1 MRIIILSDK
10 LSHSR
15 SLSFD
20 RRWLAFAVVTLV
32 LMVFGLLAQSYVLH
46 DRSIRIAAAQQQIDQ
61 LKKEILFD
69 QQKIQNFY
77 SYSNGVF
84 QEQAKQAGLLQAR
97 IARLESLGSRLADRA
112 SFGDEFD
119 FYSLPAV
126 GGPYETQSTEVLGQA
141 DIKQTLLDL
150 NVYLDRREQ
159 ELKAIDGLLNN
170 QRLQKESYIAGRPAA
185 SGWVSSNF
193 GKRIDPFTGRVAWHR
208 GIDYAGKMGT
218 DVTVVAAGV
227 VVWAGERYGY
237 GNLVE
242 VNHGNGF
249 ATRYAHSGKIHV
261 KMGDIVSK
269 GQTIAEMGSTG
280 RSTGPHVHFEV
291 LKNGRAVDPRNYI
304 YRKSL

>member
-20 RRWLAFAVVTLV
+20 RRWLSFAVVTLV

-69 QQKIQNFY
+69 QQKIQTFY

-97 IARLESLGSRLADRA
+97 IARLESLGSRLAERA
-112 SFGDEFD
+112 SFDDEFD
-119 FYSLPAV
+119 FYSVPAI
-126 GGPYETQSTEVLGQA
+126 GGPYETSATEVLGQA
-141 DIKQTLLDL
+141 DIQQTLSDL
-150 NVYLDRREQ
+150 NIYLDRREQ

-170 QRLQKESYIAGRPAA
+170 RRLQEESYLAGRPAA
-185 SGWVSSNF
+185 SGWVSSHF
-193 GKRIDPFTGRVAWHR
+193 GKRIDPFTGRVAWHK
-208 GIDYAGKMGT
+208 GIDFAGKMGT
-218 DVTVVAAGV
+218 DVTAVSSGV
-227 VVWAGERYGY
+227 VVWAGKRYGY

-242 VNHGNGF
+242 INHGNGF
-249 ATRYAHSGKIHV
+249 TTRYAHSGQINV
-261 KMGDIVSK
+261 KMGDIVSND
-269 GQTIAEMGSTG
+269 QAIAQMGSTG
-280 RSTGPHVHFEV
+280 RSTGPHVHFQV
-291 LKNGRAVDPRNYI
+291 LKNSQAVEPCNYM